1 MTTPAIHPL
10 TRSPAKRNIFEG
22 MSEAQIKHIRGLDF
36 RKQTDDK
43 AQIARTKSLGRK

>member
-1 MTTPAIHPL
+1 MSTPIRHEL
-10 TRSPAKRNIFEG
+10 VRSPGKRNIFEG
-22 MSEAQIKHIRGLDF
+22 MSEMQIRHIRGLDF